1 MAVEKKSDPTAK
13 QAETADNNTG
23 RKAWVPKTPA
33 EVILEQIK
41 KQESKVADLQ
51 QQVQAEQT
59 MLNKLLQMKKIL
71 EAS

>member
-1 MAVEKKSDPTAK
+1 MAVEKKSDQTAK
-13 QAETADNNTG
+13 QAEAADNNPA

-51 QQVQAEQT
+51 SQVQAEQT